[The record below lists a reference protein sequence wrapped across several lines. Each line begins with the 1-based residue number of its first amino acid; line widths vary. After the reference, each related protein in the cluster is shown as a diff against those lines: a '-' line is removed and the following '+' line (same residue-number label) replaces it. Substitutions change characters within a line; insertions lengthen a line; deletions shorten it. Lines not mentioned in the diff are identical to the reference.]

1 MDARLFRKAL
11 TALQHQGKAEM
22 FNLAEEAD
30 DMSDSVKFFS

>member
-11 TALQHQGKAEM
+11 TALQHQGKAEV